1 MVSLFLNTNIFDE
14 IYYLHFLSVPLNTV
28 PKIIQKFLSI
38 FVINFHS
45 ITLNFTCL
53 LLKKECSDPTPSS
66 PSTNNLAM
74 VKNITLCSNL
84 SITVIKQNFWKKGHP
99 VAMYPYE
106 SNLQYD

>member
-53 LLKKECSDPTPSS
+53 LLKKECSDPPLLPFHKQSGHGEKY
-66 PSTNNLAM
+66 N
-74 VKNITLCSNL
+74 TL
-84 SITVIKQNFWKKGHP
+84 F
-99 VAMYPYE
+99 
-106 SNLQYD
+106 

>member
-53 LLKKECSDPTPSS
+53 LLKKECSDPP
-66 PSTNNLAM
+66 PPM
-74 VKNITLCSNL
+74 VKNITLFSNL